1 MTDRVYTNLTITS
14 GNLITKNIQCSAGLT
29 CGNINASDVTIGN
42 LTVTGFTT
50 TVNVTEQNVVDTNI
64 TTGSLNATGITAGNI
79 NFTGSL
85 YQNGVAYSSSQWT
98 TTSGNVSYTSG
109 SIVGTSVSATNMIS
123 TSQTTGTLVAS
134 SGITAGNINFT
145 GSLYQNGAL
154 YSPSASPVYGIYNV
168 TGGGN
173 AVSGTTNLAPYFST
187 STVMNGLSKSNTGW
201 TNTSGSTMILQVN
214 FNLRVFC
221 NSGSSFG
228 LYISLNGNSTVFYG
242 NVFSYTGNGNENVLS
257 TIMTLNNNEYFTIY
271 SSGSGIIYGPG
282 GGYNYTSR
290 LSVNILH

>member
-85 YQNGVAYSSSQWT
+85 YQNGVAYQGSQWT
-98 TTSGNVSYTSG
+98 TTSGNVSYTGG

-123 TSQTTGTLVAS
+123 MSQTTGTLVAS

-154 YSPSASPVYGIYNV
+154 YSPSITRYYGQYTVNGDSSNISGNTSVNV
-168 TGGGN
+168 
-173 AVSGTTNLAPYFST
+173 AHQNLS
-187 STVMNGLSKSNTGW
+187 LSSSGW
-201 TNTSGSTMILQVN
+201 TNTTGSTLTLQVSYYLLVDGMPGN
-214 FNLRVFC
+214 DVGVTFSNNVSSYPHYNGLPN
-221 NSGSSFG
+221 NSSRATMTNTFITQLANNTTLSIVRYSSAVQSG
-228 LYISLNGNSTVFYG
+228 YTISGKIYIS
-242 NVFSYTGNGNENVLS
+242 
-257 TIMTLNNNEYFTIY
+257 TL
-271 SSGSGIIYGPG
+271 
-282 GGYNYTSR
+282 
-290 LSVNILH
+290 